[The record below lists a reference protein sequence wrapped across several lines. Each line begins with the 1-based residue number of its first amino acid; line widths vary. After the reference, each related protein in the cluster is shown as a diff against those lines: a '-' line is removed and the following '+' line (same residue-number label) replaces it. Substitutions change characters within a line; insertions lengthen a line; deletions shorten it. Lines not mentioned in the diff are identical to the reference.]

1 MNDIKSVT
9 FFMEECKRMG
19 LDVLGP
25 DVNESH
31 YKFAVNENYQIR
43 FGIGAIKGVGEGA
56 VNTIIAHRKDGH
68 YKSIFDM
75 AKRID
80 LRAANK
86 RAFENLALAGGFDC
100 FTDTHRA
107 QYFHHEGDGIT
118 FLEKAIRYGAKF
130 QENEN
135 SAQVSLFGDSSEVQI
150 PEPII
155 PNCDEWTTMEKLA
168 KEKEVVG
175 IYISGHPLDDFKFE
189 LKHFCNVKL
198 QQLKNL
204 NELVGRTVTFGGM
217 ITNPQFKTS
226 AKGKDWAIFTIEGYD
241 ESLEMRMYNEDYL
254 KYRHFLVSNTFV
266 YFKVLIKEGWIKKDT
281 NERSEP
287 RLQFIELKLL
297 NEVIPTFAKKLIIQ
311 MDVRQL
317 KEMQVEK
324 IRLIMEQN
332 PGNKAVVFEVFELE
346 EIQSRLQTEAV
357 QNLLDTND
365 DQEITDELFEEPEIE
380 IPESQYVR
388 KNLIE
393 MPSKNMRIEIS
404 SDLLEELE
412 RMQVSFR
419 LN

>member
-1 MNDIKSVT
+1 
-9 FFMEECKRMG
+9 
-19 LDVLGP
+19 
-25 DVNESH
+25 
-31 YKFAVNENYQIR
+31 
-43 FGIGAIKGVGEGA
+43 
-56 VNTIIAHRKDGH
+56 
-68 YKSIFDM
+68 
-75 AKRID
+75 
-80 LRAANK
+80 
-86 RAFENLALAGGFDC
+86 
-100 FTDTHRA
+100 
-107 QYFHHEGDGIT
+107 
-118 FLEKAIRYGAKF
+118 
-130 QENEN
+130 
-135 SAQVSLFGDSSEVQI
+135 
-150 PEPII
+150 
-155 PNCDEWTTMEKLA
+155 
-168 KEKEVVG
+168 
-175 IYISGHPLDDFKFE
+175 
-189 LKHFCNVKL
+189 
-198 QQLKNL
+198 
-204 NELVGRTVTFGGM
+204 M